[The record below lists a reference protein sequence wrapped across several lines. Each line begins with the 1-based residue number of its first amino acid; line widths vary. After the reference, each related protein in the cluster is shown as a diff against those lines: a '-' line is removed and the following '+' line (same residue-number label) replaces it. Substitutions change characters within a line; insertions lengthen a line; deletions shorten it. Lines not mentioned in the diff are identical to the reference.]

1 MKNLKNREEEDH
13 GGRGESLES
22 VLNKNLINIT
32 LDDHILY
39 MAAGLGGREEFEN
52 IKNNI
57 FIHFVSTV
65 LYKIRAAYLF
75 FQFPLYLCVYHI
87 YMIHVK
93 YIFYKF

>member
-1 MKNLKNREEEDH
+1 MKNLKKNREEEDH
-13 GGRGESLES
+13 GGRGECLES

-39 MAAGLGGREEFEN
+39 MAAGLGREEFEN
-52 IKNNI
+52 ILNI

-87 YMIHVK
+87 HVK